1 MKQTV
6 LLLVALAVLTGAA
19 FSPNEVRAPTA
30 LLRCQLQ
37 TDPNPFDP
45 RYFKLGIT
53 KGWFDHRYAYQ
64 GYEKKRG
71 SVKDHG
77 QKLELIGL
85 KFVDGRVFIEKLP
98 RRRSDV
104 GAECNTILRVI
115 RNSFVKVSA
124 SASHKLNIRMK
135 LLRKR

>member
-19 FSPNEVRAPTA
+19 FSPNEVRAATA

-64 GYEKKRG
+64 GYEKK
-71 SVKDHG
+71 
-77 QKLELIGL
+77 GL
-85 KFVDGRVFIEKLP
+85 
-98 RRRSDV
+98 S
-104 GAECNTILRVI
+104 
-115 RNSFVKVSA
+115 
-124 SASHKLNIRMK
+124 
-135 LLRKR
+135 

>member
-19 FSPNEVRAPTA
+19 FSPNEVRAATA

-85 KFVDGRVFIEKLP
+85 KFVDGRVFIEKLAKEKV
-98 RRRSDV
+98 RRR
-104 GAECNTILRVI
+104 GRMQYYFKGHPQFICE
-115 RNSFVKVSA
+115 SFSER
-124 SASHKLNIRMK
+124 IP
-135 LLRKR
+135 